1 MENIEFK
8 ILFVAV
14 AYFLGSI
21 NSAILVSQAAGLPDP
36 RNLGSGNPGATNVL
50 RTGNKAAAAI
60 TLLGDLLKGFMPVV
74 LTGLLI
80 ADIIIISVV
89 GLAALLG
96 HMYPI
101 YYKFKGGKGVA
112 TLLGVLLGIDWILG
126 LVWIAVW
133 LSIAYLTRY
142 SSLAALA
149 STLIVLIASW
159 FLYENTWFFLIL
171 LCMTT
176 IVYWRHR
183 VNIHKLLTGQENK
196 IGN

>member
-8 ILFVAV
+8 ILFVAL

>member
-149 STLIVLIASW
+149 STFIILIASW